1 DNCYVHNGL
10 SSLPRV
16 LSLESIIS
24 KQKQTNRKGASLNGI
39 DACAEQKL
47 KHESDS
53 ARSNQDFPLE
63 SKRAEA
69 ERETQSPLW
78 TTCDPPTTCSAQLTY
93 VLTLLQQSSADIPVS
108 LSCSGHVSTLVQS
121 SVSLYLNNQSETGS
135 QSRLSRSSLTMSD
148 SLTPNPHFY
157 PLFDSSINLPSRPIT
172 KFDLLLPI
180 YKLLP
185 LTASSGYE
193 HVVKGDTSSD
203 ADKCLLHSLV
213 TCSYSKSSAA
223 SCDNLDCAASLLT
236 PKSTNKITREDNI
249 HFQEEESELIL
260 PPSWISSQ
268 SRKSSLVDTEPNSLG
283 SECQMAVQCLA
294 KYNKVPKKPVLD
306 LHMSSRSSDCVV
318 LALAPPTVGDVIDGY
333 EVVFGTWEQVQLNME
348 ETVRA
353 RLSDSV
359 NEAYCFI
366 PIENLCQSTRYFF
379 SVTAVNQEGHSP
391 SSDSVH
397 CRTLDPQDI
406 HLQVPII
413 LEIQSHTSSRSA
425 TVITSQRMQHQREMT
440 KLFLL
445 HRKEADVGTSFAWS
459 GTRIERERCR
469 HEVDYLQP
477 DTEYQF
483 IVMVVGEGGRCQLS
497 EKLWLKTS
505 AS

>member
-24 KQKQTNRKGASLNGI
+24 KQKQTNRKGTSLNGS

-63 SKRAEA
+63 STRTEA
-69 ERETQSPLW
+69 EREIQSPLW

-93 VLTLLQQSSADIPVS
+93 VLTLLQQSSEDIAVS

-121 SVSLYLNNQSETGS
+121 SVSLYLNKQSETGA

-148 SLTPNPHFY
+148 SLTCNPHFY
-157 PLFDSSINLPSRPIT
+157 PLLDSSIKLPSRPIT

-185 LTASSGYE
+185 LTASSGYD
-193 HVVKGDTSSD
+193 HDVKGDDDDDTSSD
-203 ADKCLLHSLV
+203 VDKCLLHSLV
-213 TCSYSKSSAA
+213 TRSYPKSSVAP
-223 SCDNLDCAASLLT
+223 CDNLDSAASLLK
-236 PKSTNKITREDNI
+236 PKSINKIASEDNI
-249 HFQEEESELIL
+249 HYQEEEPELIS
-260 PPSWISSQ
+260 PQSWISSQ
-268 SRKSSLVDTEPNSLG
+268 SRKSFLVDTEPNSLG
-283 SECQMAVQCLA
+283 SECQMAVQCLV
-294 KYNKVPKKPVLD
+294 KYNRVPKKPVLD

-333 EVVFGTWEQVQLNME
+333 EVVFGTWEQVQLKME

-359 NEAYCFI
+359 NEGYCFI

-379 SVTAVNQEGHSP
+379 SVTAVNQEGNSP
-391 SSDSVH
+391 SSDPVH
-397 CRTLDPQDI
+397 CRTLDPKDI

-413 LEIQSHTSSRSA
+413 LEIQSHASSRSA

-445 HRKEADVGTSFAWS
+445 HRKEADTGTSFAWS

-469 HEVDYLQP
+469 HEVENLQP

-483 IVMVVGEGGRCQLS
+483 IVMVV
-497 EKLWLKTS
+497 
-505 AS
+505 